1 MANLDD
7 IVIPVNTKQVVDAVN
22 KVKALEGT
30 IEKLFNAFQDGIIT
44 QEQFSEGLRSLDKN
58 YVALGASVSE
68 STAVING
75 YARSL
80 KAAQTEQDKLSMA
93 QKRAETAWELSIQ
106 KAEEEEAKAKE
117 AFKAAQNRAE
127 TAFALGEQRAE
138 AEAAVTREIIRQRDA
153 VEALTAAEARSFQS
167 NIGKNLGLGAVGISA
182 EESASVF
189 EAEFARQAAE
199 EAKQIEY
206 LKTKYDSLY
215 VAEKLYASSKR
226 ELQQAINLEI
236 GDVTQLQA
244 KLDALEDQYR
254 KIGTTAEFT
263 AERFIQQSKHMNQ
276 AKSDAGRFGVVMQQS
291 GYQIGDFIVQVQ
303 SGTNAFVA
311 FGQQATQMAGLL
323 LYSMNPA
330 VLAWGV
336 GLSIAIPLLTMIG
349 SIWSRTNKE
358 GKEANEILKEQENRY
373 QALTNK
379 LKEWSLEKRA
389 ADLGITPDELVSREA
404 LAEVNKRVT
413 EAQNNLD
420 ALQEAMKASQ
430 GTIGGGQT
438 AYGLAVAEFA
448 KSLFGMDFQSQ
459 LKSAQDALDTAKKDQ
474 LKLLAKQ
481 AEGVAKVRGEL
492 LEQVQ
497 LNELI
502 SRFGEDS
509 ASAEL
514 ERLYI
519 EKRIFG
525 EKLKSLGVTEEE
537 LPAMLEL
544 WEKANGFDK
553 TLAAAT
559 KEQTRLQD
567 MVTAGIKVSKDMMG
581 QLSGAANAAKGPFST
596 LASLAWS
603 IAAGLGKARK
613 AAPLSPLQ
621 LYAKKGELNTNSGG
635 RGIPSS
641 AEPVTYNSSGNVIDI
656 TTNTTKSGKSGGGTS
671 GQTFEEYIK
680 GLEEE
685 VALQEKLVGLH
696 GMSAEI
702 EKGRADAAKALNKS
716 LDQLTPK
723 ELERVDSLTKQNYLI
738 EQQRQLVDNAYNSIN
753 DALLSVVDG
762 SKSVSSA
769 FRDMMTSI
777 LKSIYEQMVTDPI
790 ANAGSNLFSSLIS
803 GVTGVP
809 VSAPDVTSAYGNVF
823 NAGNLQA
830 FATGGVVGS
839 PTLFPM
845 AGGKTGLMGEA
856 GPEAIMPLKR
866 GPDGKLGVAS
876 SGGGNIT
883 VNNVINVTGTGD
895 AAYVRSEVAKML
907 PQITGATKSAV
918 IDARKRGGQ
927 MAAAFR

>member
-1 MANLDD
+1 MADLNG
-7 IVIPVNTKQVVDAVN
+7 IVIPVDTKQVIDAVN

-44 QEQFSEGLRSLDKN
+44 QKQFSEGLRNLNKN
-58 YVALGASVSE
+58 YVTLGASVSK
-68 STAVING
+68 STAVIHG

-80 KAAQTEQDKLSMA
+80 KAAQTEQDKLSVA
-93 QKRAETAWELSIQ
+93 QKRAETAWALSIQ

-127 TAFALGEQRAE
+127 TAFALGKQRAE
-138 AEAAVTREIIRQRDA
+138 AEAVVTREIIRQRDA
-153 VEALTAAEARSFQS
+153 IEALTAAEARSFQS

-182 EESASVF
+182 SQSASVF

-215 VAEKLYASSKR
+215 VAEKLYTSSKR

-254 KIGTTAEFT
+254 KIGTTAGFT
-263 AERFIQQSKHMNQ
+263 AEKFIQQSKHMNQ
-276 AKSDAGRFGVVMQQS
+276 AASGAGRFGVVMQQS

-379 LKEWSLEKRA
+379 LKEWRLEKQA
-389 ADLGITPDELVSREA
+389 ADIGITPDELVSRET

-413 EAQNNLD
+413 EAQKNLTD
-420 ALQEAMKASQ
+420 LQEAMKASQ
-430 GTIGGGQT
+430 GTVGGGQ
-438 AYGLAVAEFA
+438 AASGMAVAEFA

-474 LKLLAKQ
+474 LDLLAKQ

-492 LEQVQ
+492 SEQVQ

-514 ERLYI
+514 KRLSI
-519 EKRIFG
+519 EERIFE

-544 WEKANGFDK
+544 WEKTNGFDK

-581 QLSGAANAAKGPFST
+581 QLSGAASAAKGPFST

-603 IAAGLGKARK
+603 IAAGLGEAGK

-621 LYAKKGELNTNSGG
+621 LYTKKGELNTNSGG

-641 AEPVTYNSSGNVIDI
+641 AEPVTYDSSGNVVDF
-656 TTNTTKSGKSGGGTS
+656 TTKKTNSGGGTS

-696 GMSAEI
+696 GLSAEI

-777 LKSIYEQMVTDPI
+777 LKSIYEQMVTNPI
-790 ANAGSNLFSSLIS
+790 ANAGSNLFSTFLSSMS
-803 GVTGVP
+803 GIPIG
-809 VSAPDVTSAYGNVF
+809 STSANGNVF

-866 GPDGKLGVAS
+866 GPDGRLGVVS
-876 SGGGNIT
+876 SGGGSVT

-895 AAYVRSEVAKML
+895 AAYVRSEVAKLM
-907 PQITGATKSAV
+907 PQITGATKAAV

-927 MAAAFR
+927 MASAFR